1 MRRPRNIWKPV
12 VIAVL
17 VTAVLACLATGAG
30 HSGHSD
36 LAFALLP
43 DAGPLDI
50 LPSGPAHWLYTTES
64 LAVKIDPLLST
75 LPPRG
80 PPA

>member
-12 VIAVL
+12 VVAVL
-17 VTAVLACLATGAG
+17 VTAVLACLATGVG
-30 HSGHSD
+30 QSGHSD

-43 DAGPLDI
+43 DAGSLDI
-50 LPSGPAHWLYTTES
+50 LPSGPAHRLHTAES
-64 LAVKIDPLLST
+64 VAVKIDPLLSN